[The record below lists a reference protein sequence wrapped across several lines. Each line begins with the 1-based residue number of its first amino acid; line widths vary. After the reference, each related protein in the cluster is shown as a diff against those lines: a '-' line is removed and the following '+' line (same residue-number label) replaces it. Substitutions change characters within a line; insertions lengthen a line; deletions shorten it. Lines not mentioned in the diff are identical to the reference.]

1 MNKEELKI
9 VIQEHEKQTD
19 SGYKDGSCADLSG
32 TDLRNADL
40 RDADLGGTNPLCA
53 NLTGA
58 IMPKGFGKAIKPQNS
73 IVS

>member
-1 MNKEELKI
+1 
-9 VIQEHEKQTD
+9 V
-19 SGYKDGSCADLSG
+19 
-32 TDLRNADL
+32 RNADL